1 MESVHE
7 IDSRPES
14 QQSGAGKFGL
24 DHQGVGAKGRM
35 NPEEAAAY
43 QAALMQKQEK
53 RANEKEM
60 RDIKAAAVTKRKELA
75 ASRAEQRKLGTYR
88 GGSSRNVMP
97 SRTNNTSSKMNS
109 NSRTGSQMHQ
119 KGSEFTLA

>member
-24 DHQGVGAKGRM
+24 DQHGVGAKGRM

-88 GGSSRNVMP
+88 GSSRNVMP